1 MRGPKAP
8 AVTLTAGERQELEGL
23 VRRPS
28 AAQQVVLR
36 ARIILAAADGANN
49 AQNARSLSVDVQ
61 TARLWRGRW
70 LGLRAVPLAELSVA
84 ERLEDAPRP
93 GGPCRITADQVCQI
107 TALACEAPAASAR
120 PISQWTGR
128 ELADE
133 VIQRGIVETIS
144 PRHAARLL
152 KRGRCSRTASAI
164 G

>member
-8 AVTLTAGERQELEGL
+8 AVTLTAGERRELEGL

-49 AQNARSLSVDVQ
+49 SQIARSLRVDVE

-84 ERLEDAPRP
+84 ERLEDAPRS

>member
-49 AQNARSLSVDVQ
+49 AQIARSLRVDVE

-133 VIQRGIVETIS
+133 VTQRGIVETIS

>member
-1 MRGPKAP
+1 
-8 AVTLTAGERQELEGL
+8 LEGL

-49 AQNARSLSVDVQ
+49 AQIARSLSVDVE